1 MERNQA
7 GAINMKEKIIN
18 RLLEITGGL
27 SVIALFI
34 GIYISLEFLGIL
46 WIGALLYWIFV
57 ILSSPL
63 MLIAAYFFLKD
74 VHQSNLEDIEE
85 YQSEEK
91 TEQSGLKDL
100 IQPALKRITELVLFI
115 ALLYTLVW
123 GVLFIFV
130 PAVDLQDLLV
140 FLSTIP
146 IVIIFWLLIE
156 KLIATIKDIYQENK
170 DQTEDQKVE
179 NY

>member
-1 MERNQA
+1 VERNLA
-7 GAINMKEKIIN
+7 GVINMNQKIKDQLI
-18 RLLEITGGL
+18 EITGGL
-27 SVIALFI
+27 SMIALLI

-46 WIGALLYWIFV
+46 WIGGLLYWIFM
-57 ILSSPL
+57 ILMSPL
-63 MLIAAYFFLKD
+63 LLKAAYMFLKD
-74 VHQSNLEDIEE
+74 VHQSNLDDIEE

-115 ALLYTLVW
+115 ALSYTLVW

-156 KLIATIKDIYQENK
+156 KLIATIKDMYQENK

>member
-1 MERNQA
+1 
-7 GAINMKEKIIN
+7 MKEKIIN

-46 WIGALLYWIFV
+46 WVGELLYWIFV
-57 ILSSPL
+57 ILTSPL

-74 VHQSNLEDIEE
+74 VHQGNLEDIEE

-100 IQPALKRITELVLFI
+100 IQPALKRSTELVLFI
-115 ALLYTLVW
+115 ALSYTLVW
-123 GVLFIFV
+123 GVLFIFFFF
-130 PAVDLQDLLV
+130 VDLQDLLV

-156 KLIATIKDIYQENK
+156 KLITTIKVMLQENK
-170 DQTEDQKVE
+170 AQIEDQKVK

>member
-1 MERNQA
+1 MNQ
-7 GAINMKEKIIN
+7 KIKDQLI
-18 RLLEITGGL
+18 EITGGL
-27 SVIALFI
+27 SMIALLI

-46 WIGALLYWIFV
+46 WVGALIYWVFV
-57 ILSSPL
+57 ILTFPL
-63 MLIAAYFFLKD
+63 MLLAAYFFLND
-74 VHQSNLEDIEE
+74 IHQSNLEDIEE

-91 TEQSGLKDL
+91 TEKSGLKDL

-115 ALLYTLVW
+115 ALFYTLVW

-146 IVIIFWLLIE
+146 VVIIFWLLIE
-156 KLIATIKDIYQENK
+156 KLIATIKDMYQENK
-170 DQTEDQKVE
+170 GKTEDQKVE

>member
-1 MERNQA
+1 
-7 GAINMKEKIIN
+7 MKEKIIN
-18 RLLEITGGL
+18 RLFEITGGL

-34 GIYISLEFLGIL
+34 GVYISLEFLGIL

-91 TEQSGLKDL
+91 IEQSDLKDL

-115 ALLYTLVW
+115 ALSYTLVW

-156 KLIATIKDIYQENK
+156 KLIATIKDMYQENK
-170 DQTEDQKVE
+170 DQTRDQKIE

>member
-7 GAINMKEKIIN
+7 GVINMNQKIKDQLI
-18 RLLEITGGL
+18 EITGGL
-27 SVIALFI
+27 SMIALFI
-34 GIYISLEFLGIL
+34 GVYISLEFLGIL

-115 ALLYTLVW
+115 ALFYILVW

-156 KLIATIKDIYQENK
+156 KLIATIKDMYQENK

>member
-1 MERNQA
+1 
-7 GAINMKEKIIN
+7 MKEKIIN

-57 ILSSPL
+57 ILSSPI

-91 TEQSGLKDL
+91 TEHSGLKDL

-115 ALLYTLVW
+115 ALFYTLVW

-130 PAVDLQDLLV
+130 PAVDLQDLLL

-156 KLIATIKDIYQENK
+156 KLIATIKDMLQENK
-170 DQTEDQKVE
+170 AKIEDQKVK

>member
-1 MERNQA
+1 MERNQV
-7 GAINMKEKIIN
+7 GVINMKEKIIN

-27 SVIALFI
+27 SVIVLLI
-34 GIYISLEFLGIL
+34 GIYIGLEFLGIL

-91 TEQSGLKDL
+91 IEQSGLKDL

-115 ALLYTLVW
+115 ALFYTLAW

-156 KLIATIKDIYQENK
+156 KLITTIKDMLQENK
-170 DQTEDQKVE
+170 DQTEDLKVE

>member
-1 MERNQA
+1 
-7 GAINMKEKIIN
+7 MKEKIIN
-18 RLLEITGGL
+18 RLLKITGGL
-27 SVIALFI
+27 SVIVLLI

-57 ILSSPL
+57 ILTFPL
-63 MLIAAYFFLKD
+63 MLLAAYFFLKD

-91 TEQSGLKDL
+91 MEKSGLKDL

-115 ALLYTLVW
+115 ALSYILVW

-146 IVIIFWLLIE
+146 IVIIFWLLGD
-156 KLIATIKDIYQENK
+156 KLITTIKDMLHENK

>member
-1 MERNQA
+1 VERNQA
-7 GAINMKEKIIN
+7 GVINMKEKIIN

-27 SVIALFI
+27 SVIALFF

-46 WIGALLYWIFV
+46 WIGALLYWIFI
-57 ILSSPL
+57 ILTFPL
-63 MLIAAYFFLKD
+63 MLLAAYFFLKD

-91 TEQSGLKDL
+91 TEKSGLKDL
-100 IQPALKRITELVLFI
+100 IQPALKRITELVVFI
-115 ALLYTLVW
+115 ALFYTLLW

-146 IVIIFWLLIE
+146 IVIIFWLLGD
-156 KLIATIKDIYQENK
+156 KLIATIKDMLHENK

>member
-1 MERNQA
+1 
-7 GAINMKEKIIN
+7 MKEKIIN

-27 SVIALFI
+27 SVITLFF

-46 WIGALLYWIFV
+46 WVGALIYWVFV
-57 ILSSPL
+57 ILTFPL
-63 MLIAAYFFLKD
+63 MLLAAYFFLKD
-74 VHQSNLEDIEE
+74 VHQSNLDDIEE

-91 TEQSGLKDL
+91 TEKSGLKDL
-100 IQPALKRITELVLFI
+100 IQPALKRVAQLVLFI
-115 ALLYTLVW
+115 ALFYTLVW
-123 GVLFIFV
+123 GILFIFV
-130 PAVDLQDLLV
+130 PAVELQDLLG

-146 IVIIFWLLIE
+146 VVIIVGILGD
-156 KLIATIKDIYQENK
+156 KLIATIKDMLHEKK

>member
-1 MERNQA
+1 MERNQV
-7 GAINMKEKIIN
+7 GVINMKEKIIN

-27 SVIALFI
+27 SVIALFF

-46 WIGALLYWIFV
+46 WVGALIYWVFV
-57 ILSSPL
+57 ILTFPL
-63 MLIAAYFFLKD
+63 MLLAAYFFLND
-74 VHQSNLEDIEE
+74 IHQSNLEDIEE

-91 TEQSGLKDL
+91 TEKSGLKDL

-115 ALLYTLVW
+115 ALFYILVW

-130 PAVDLQDLLV
+130 PAVELKDLLA
-140 FLSTIP
+140 FFRTIP
-146 IVIIFWLLIE
+146 VVIIFGLLGD
-156 KLIATIKDIYQENK
+156 KLIATIKDMLHENK